1 MDTADSIFGGLV
13 FVSAALWSLV
23 LALPWLPW
31 LNREVLRTASGGHC
45 YDLHDVTVVI
55 PARDEAEV
63 IGQTLAAIK
72 DQGSGLRVVLVDDGS
87 RDGTG
92 DAAKGIAGLDLT
104 VLRNESLPPG
114 WSGKLWALEQGV
126 ARVGTPY
133 TVLLDADILLQ
144 PGVLGALRE
153 KMRSEGIQFA
163 SLMASLQ
170 MENFWERLL
179 MPAFV
184 YFFKMLYP
192 FALANSADRRFAAAA
207 GGCIMLETRLL
218 ERIGG
223 FAAIHGALIDDC
235 TLAKK
240 VKATGARTWLGLSR
254 AVLSLRRYDTLADVW
269 DMVARTAFTQLRYS
283 AWLLAVCTLLMLI
296 LFWLPLAGL
305 LASGYGYGVTFAA
318 GWAVLL
324 MAGTYI
330 PILRFYDRSP
340 VWGLLM
346 PVIAGAYLAM
356 TWSSALRYWRGER
369 SRWKGRVYLSDD
381 ATG

>member
-1 MDTADSIFGGLV
+1 MDTADSVFGGLV
-13 FVSAALWSLV
+13 FISAALWSV
-23 LALPWLPW
+23 ILALPWFPW
-31 LNREVLRTASGGHC
+31 LNREVLRTVSGGHF
-45 YDLHDVTVVI
+45 YDLDDVTVVI

-63 IGQTLAAIK
+63 IGQTLAALK
-72 DQGSGLRVVLVDDGS
+72 EQGRGLRVVLVDDGS
-87 RDGTG
+87 SDGTG
-92 DAAKGIAGLDLT
+92 EAAGRIEGLDLA

-114 WSGKLWALEQGV
+114 WSGKLWALEQGA
-126 ARVGTPY
+126 ARVGTEY
-133 TVLLDADILLQ
+133 TVLLDADIVLQ
-144 PGVLGALRE
+144 PGVLGTLRE

-163 SLMASLQ
+163 SLMASLR
-170 MENFWERLL
+170 MENFWESLL

-192 FALANSADRRFAAAA
+192 FSLANSPDRRFAAAA

-240 VKATGARTWLGLSR
+240 VKATGARTWVGLSR
-254 AVLSLRRYDTLADVW
+254 AVVSLRRYDTLADVW

-283 AWLLAVCTLLMLI
+283 AWLLTLCTLLMLI
-296 LFWLPLAGL
+296 LFWLPAAGL
-305 LASGYGYGVTFAA
+305 FASGYGVTLAA

-330 PILRFYDRSP
+330 PTLRFYDRSAA
-340 VWGLLM
+340 WGLLM

-369 SRWKGRVYLSDD
+369 SRWKGRIYSSEEE
-381 ATG
+381 AG

>member
-1 MDTADSIFGGLV
+1 MDTADSVFGGLV
-13 FVSAALWSLV
+13 FVSATLWSII
-23 LALPWLPW
+23 LALPWFPW
-31 LNREVLRTASGGHC
+31 LNREVLPPSNGGHAT
-45 YDLHDVTVVI
+45 DLGDVTVVI

-63 IGQTLAAIK
+63 IGQTLAALK
-72 DQGSGLRVVLVDDGS
+72 DQGAGLSVVLVDDGS
-87 RDGTG
+87 TDGTG
-92 DAAKGIAGLDLT
+92 EAAGRVEGLALT

-126 ARVGTPY
+126 AQVGTEY

-153 KMRSEGIQFA
+153 KMRGEGLQFA
-163 SLMASLQ
+163 SLMASLR

-184 YFFKMLYP
+184 YFFKLLYP
-192 FALANSADRRFAAAA
+192 FALANSPDRRFAAAA
-207 GGCIMLETRLL
+207 GGCVMLETRLL

-235 TLAKK
+235 ALAKK

-254 AVLSLRRYDTLADVW
+254 AVVSLRRYDTLADVW

-283 AWLLAVCTLLMLI
+283 AWLLALCTLAMPI

-305 LASGYGYGVTFAA
+305 FASDSTVSLAA

-324 MAGTYI
+324 MAGTYA
-330 PILRFYDRSP
+330 PTLRFYGRSAA
-340 VWGLLM
+340 WGLLK
-346 PVIAGAYLAM
+346 PVIAAAYLAM

-369 SRWKGRVYLSDD
+369 SRWKGRVYLSEDE
-381 ATG
+381 AG